1 MFPCAGQLKRRGIDS
16 QKAEIA
22 VRSSLC
28 DERKQAHQP
37 VSGPPPPLGAG
48 ASPRTPGTV
57 GGCAPTHFHRR
68 DGYLRPTTRG
78 GRWGPTA
85 AAGSACTPAAAA
97 PACRCGRACSV
108 TQVRRHTSARPSIL
122 PSVSRIRRLP
132 SSIERTGVTYASTE
146 HKSQAAH
153 ACNAQLAGT
162 CLIVKGS
169 LGVNRAPEFHLVVK
183 AA

>member
-1 MFPCAGQLKRRGIDS
+1 MLQTPAGHIGFPIFILHRCVHTWGMFPRAGQLKRRGIDS

-37 VSGPPPPLGAG
+37 VSGPPPPLDAG

-68 DGYLRPTTRG
+68 HGYLRPTTRG

-85 AAGSACTPAAAA
+85 AAGSAGTPAAAA
-97 PACRCGRACSV
+97 PACRCGRAYSV
-108 TQVRRHTSARPSIL
+108 TS
-122 PSVSRIRRLP
+122 P
-132 SSIERTGVTYASTE
+132 SSHFCTSFDSAQRIQNPTIAIVYRADW
-146 HKSQAAH
+146 
-153 ACNAQLAGT
+153 CNLR
-162 CLIVKGS
+162 
-169 LGVNRAPEFHLVVK
+169 VNRAQARQRMH
-183 AA
+183 AAGW